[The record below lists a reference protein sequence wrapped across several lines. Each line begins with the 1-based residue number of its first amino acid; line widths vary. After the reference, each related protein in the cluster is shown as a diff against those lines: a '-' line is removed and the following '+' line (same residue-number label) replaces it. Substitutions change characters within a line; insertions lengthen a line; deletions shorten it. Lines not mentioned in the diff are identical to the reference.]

1 MSLSNFQ
8 NLSNTRSVCRVTLE
22 RATSASIVPQAV
34 IEQEAGG
41 NVEMRDLQLRKNFG
55 GEKDT
60 ENYTFRWQE
69 KVYSDVST
77 AVSDLKI
84 RSWSCRVSWKLKEPF
99 EVLVVRSPFRAKHYV
114 VVQYMAAGLKCPLS
128 PSPLPPPPPVDSMS
142 GRRQGGQGRIDEQG
156 RIDDITNAAR
166 DFALQL
172 PWALLLVFFIAAR
185 SKLLVQEPRRQRECN
200 SRETQ
205 PRNWDFSVSSASA
218 KVVRVVP

>member
-128 PSPLPPPPPVDSMS
+128 PSPLPPPPLWTVWVAEDKEDKEELMNKEELTTLPTP
-142 GRRQGGQGRIDEQG
+142 QGTSHCSCLEHC
-156 RIDDITNAAR
+156 
-166 DFALQL
+166 FL
-172 PWALLLVFFIAAR
+172 FF
-185 SKLLVQEPRRQRECN
+185 SLQREVN
-200 SRETQ
+200 YLYKNPEDSVNVIQEKHNQETEIF
-205 PRNWDFSVSSASA
+205 R
-218 KVVRVVP
+218 